1 MNITEEAEEMQLRAG
16 ALSQIRRRFEI
27 PVSGKPLLYHTC
39 AHTLA
44 VIDRADR
51 IAEAAELDSRERML
65 VRLAAAFH
73 DVHIEWTFEED
84 RDGYGM
90 RTSCAGLN
98 EVKSAAEAV
107 SLLRASSLGFT
118 PRELAMVA
126 HAIIATTPE
135 WNDLFNT
142 VVQPL
147 VGERPHPVTACVAM
161 ADLGEAG
168 MDPESFIPNSYRLF
182 AELHDGLFNCVNKNR
197 VMAKVEH
204 DTLTKWFEGQVR
216 FVDSRRVQ
224 TARELSWFSGE
235 HYLVLQEL
243 FSGFSMVDGMVREEL
258 TILRSCSHLHA
269 AERMLAHLG
278 LVPA

>member
-1 MNITEEAEEMQLRAG
+1 MRSSVTHEEMRLREF
-16 ALSQIRRRFEI
+16 ALSQIRHRFETPI
-27 PVSGKPLLYHTC
+27 SGKPLLYHTR
-39 AHTLA
+39 TYTEA

-51 IAEAAELDSRERML
+51 IAEAAELDSRERIL

-73 DVHIEWTFEED
+73 DVHIEWTFAED
-84 RDGYGM
+84 KNGYGM
-90 RTSCAGLN
+90 RKSCAGLN
-98 EVKSAAEAV
+98 EVMSAAEAV
-107 SLLRASSLGFT
+107 SLLRTSSLGFT

-135 WNDLFNT
+135 WNNLFHT
-142 VVQPL
+142 VVQPI
-147 VGERPHPVTACVAM
+147 VGERPHSITACVAM

-182 AELHDGLFNCVNKNR
+182 AELHDGLFTCVSKNR

-204 DTLTKWFEGQVR
+204 DTLITWFEDQVR

-224 TARELSWFSGE
+224 TARELSWFQGD
-235 HYLVLQEL
+235 HRPVLQDL
-243 FSGFSMVDGMVREEL
+243 FSGFAYVDNAVHKEL
-258 TILRSCSHLHA
+258 TFLRTCSHPQA

-278 LVPA
+278 LVSA